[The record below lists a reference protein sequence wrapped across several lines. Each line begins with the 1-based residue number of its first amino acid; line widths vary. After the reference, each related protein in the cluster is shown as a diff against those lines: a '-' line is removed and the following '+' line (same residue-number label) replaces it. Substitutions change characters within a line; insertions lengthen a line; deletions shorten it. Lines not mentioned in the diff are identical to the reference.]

1 MNHRYLS
8 RCEREKLPSTIE
20 KSSIYTI
27 NPFPF
32 IILRYQGPNYSLQI
46 PLINKFSN
54 HTNRSSLG
62 VKLPKF
68 EMENGYGVKCQCYK
82 GTPLLLT
89 C

>member
-46 PLINKFSN
+46 PVTNAFSN
-54 HTNRSSLG
+54 HTYSQSWSKITKIR
-62 VKLPKF
+62 
-68 EMENGYGVKCQCYK
+68 NGELVWG
-82 GTPLLLT
+82 
-89 C
+89 